1 MNRLSKFKALTLR
14 ERVLLFQSAIL
25 LPVTALGLRLFGTQK
40 WQKVLASLTRKTANA
55 AHVSTP
61 VASKEVETVRAKQI
75 ARLVRAAAN
84 HGVYRANC
92 LEQSLVLW
100 AMLKRAG
107 LESEIRFGARK
118 EQNELQAHAWVEC
131 MGLTLNEDRGV
142 EQRYAPFSG
151 VLPPTPLKPQ

>member
-1 MNRLSKFKALTLR
+1 MSRLNKFKALTLR
-14 ERVLLFQSAIL
+14 ERIL
-25 LPVTALGLRLFGTQK
+25 LSQSVFLLPITALGLRMFGTQK
-40 WQKVLASLTRKTANA
+40 WQKVLLSLIGKPGEVANHSLA
-55 AHVSTP
+55 G
-61 VASKEVETVRAKQI
+61 KDLETVRATQI

-84 HGVYRANC
+84 HGFFKANC

-131 MGLTLNEDRGV
+131 LGMTLNEDRGV
-142 EQRYAPFSG
+142 EQRYAPFAG
-151 VLPPTPLKPQ
+151 VLPTQR